1 MYCFINHSEIEI
13 TNIMLLNNSML
24 IFKNKNRNLF
34 IKIYSYSSILLFH
47 KFEHEGAN
55 SGTIKR

>member
-1 MYCFINHSEIEI
+1 
-13 TNIMLLNNSML
+13 ML

-47 KFEHEGAN
+47 KFKHEGAN